1 MQVIEVGQPG
11 SLLDAVYTDVLTPA
25 FTADQL
31 VTLDSLRAGVVEAGT
46 SVLTIIDDDGAPIA
60 SAIGEWSPATGVALL
75 AYLAV
80 SQDARSR
87 GLGGTLLS
95 QAMQSWQQ
103 RWRPCALLAE
113 FEHPA
118 AHMASPAYG
127 DPVARLRFYRRH
139 GARGLDLPYFQPALR
154 PESNRVYGVILSV
167 LALSDE
173 SRGTAPD
180 TAASDPIR
188 RFLIEYLEQTE
199 GKVSEDG
206 ACAAL
211 FRALERSAGIPLL
224 AFDDPSKLPCSE
236 PCG

>member
-1 MQVIEVGQPG
+1 MHVIEVDQPG

-25 FTADQL
+25 FPADEL
-31 VTLDSLRAGVVEAGT
+31 VTLDSLRAGVGQAGI
-46 SVLTIIDDDGAPIA
+46 SILAVVDDDGTPTAG
-60 SAIGEWSPATGVALL
+60 AIGEWSPDTGVALL

-87 GLGGTLLS
+87 GLGGMLLS

-103 RWRPCALLAE
+103 RWHPCALLAE

-118 AHMASPAYG
+118 AHPASQAYG

-154 PESNRVYGVILSV
+154 TETSRVYGVILSV
-167 LALSDE
+167 LALSDKC
-173 SRGTAPD
+173 RGTAPD

-199 GKVSEDG
+199 GKVGEDG
-206 ACAAL
+206 ACASL
-211 FRALERSAGIPLL
+211 FHALERPTGIPLL
-224 AFDDPSKLPCSE
+224 TFDDPSMLPCSE
-236 PCG
+236 PYG